1 MVCIATA
8 CRRESRMNP
17 THTPLFDRLA
27 GKLATSDDE
36 APAQHTLRQ
45 DLLRLFNVRNGLT
58 IEEFLGDC
66 PTALHYGLPDT
77 LGLSPQS
84 ATDLA
89 RWERVVARAIA
100 LYEPRLSQVH
110 VRIASDAARPAQ
122 ARIEIDAAVALGW
135 HLSHVHFHML
145 VDGATALPA

>member
-1 MVCIATA
+1 MTT
-8 CRRESRMNP
+8 

-27 GKLATSDDE
+27 GKLAADDDE
-36 APAQHTLRQ
+36 PAPQHALRR
-45 DLLRLFNVRNGLT
+45 DLVRLFNVRNGLT
-58 IEEFLGDC
+58 IEEFLGDA
-66 PTALHYGLPDT
+66 PTVLHYGLPDT

-89 RWERVVARAIA
+89 RWEQVVARAIA

-110 VRIASDAARPAQ
+110 VHIVRDTARPTN
-122 ARIEIDAAVALGW
+122 ARIQIDAAVALGW

-145 VDGATALPA
+145 VDGGTAQPA